1 MNETPPQNQPPA
13 PQAQPPAPPPPAQP
27 VTTTTPPAEPK
38 KRSSKSPFLFA
49 FLAFFVGIG
58 VGYVLILQFPGS
70 KVAETPNDKKVTAKA
85 LPLPG
90 DAIKVQACV
99 EQKGELHA
107 KASDLPQGPIYMV
120 DNDKVVGLEY
130 VMNQN
135 DFAKGKVYENLNTY
149 NSLVDHMQVATMSA
163 DYNGKSGTYYVV
175 DLYFVDK
182 KTQARIGC
190 TVPSPETPDAS
201 ASAEVSTFP
210 TVAPTEGQVLTPAI
224 AIPSSAAVSPV
235 PNQ

>member
-13 PQAQPPAPPPPAQP
+13 QPVQPAEPPAPVITTAPPP
-27 VTTTTPPAEPK
+27 VEPK
-38 KRSSKSPFLFA
+38 KRSSKSPYLFV
-49 FLAFFVGIG
+49 FLAFLVGIG
-58 VGYVLILQFPGS
+58 VGYMLIMQFPGS
-70 KVAETPNDKKVTAKA
+70 KVAETPNDKKVAAKA

-120 DNDKVVGLEY
+120 DKDKVVGLEY
-130 VMNQN
+130 VLTQEE
-135 DFAKGKVYENLNTY
+135 FAKGKVYENLNAY
-149 NSLVDHMQVATMSA
+149 NSLVDHMQVATMSS
-163 DYNGKSGTYYVV
+163 DYNGKAGTYYVV

-182 KTQARIGC
+182 KAQASIVC
-190 TVPSPETPDAS
+190 SVPSPEVPDAS
-201 ASAEVSTFP
+201 ASADVSAVP
-210 TVAPTEGQVLTPAI
+210 SLAPTAAIVSPALV
-224 AIPSSAAVSPV
+224 IPTSAVISPV